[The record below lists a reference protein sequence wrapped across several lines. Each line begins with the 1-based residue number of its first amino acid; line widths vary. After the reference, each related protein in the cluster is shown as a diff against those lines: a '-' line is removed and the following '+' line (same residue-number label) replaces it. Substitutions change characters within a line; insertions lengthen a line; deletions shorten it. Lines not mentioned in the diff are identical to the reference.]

1 MTTRSIL
8 QGDREATTVLL
19 DDNAFDVLDDRGH
32 EADDLCVIYLGHLV
46 QRLPRLHRLDDLT
59 DGSVANATAD
69 HGWHRSAISAQQR
82 EASVAASSLAAQ
94 RRDRLT
100 GVGRRTRLAVRAA
113 SEAVAK
119 AQALSPGRRRLGR
132 ARSLAAIAFRCI
144 GSLAA
149 KSAGQPAGPAT
160 QRVG

>member
-1 MTTRSIL
+1 MIIRRLCDHVSARQAFTWLPVDEHPTGSWQLLGHFAGEFPLAAEPDSWALTTRSIL

-46 QRLPRLHRLDDLT
+46 QRLPSLHRLDDLT

-82 EASVAASSLAAQ
+82 EASVAAWQ
-94 RRDRLT
+94 RAD
-100 GVGRRTRLAVRAA
+100 
-113 SEAVAK
+113 
-119 AQALSPGRRRLGR
+119 
-132 ARSLAAIAFRCI
+132 I
-144 GSLAA
+144 GS
-149 KSAGQPAGPAT
+149 P
-160 QRVG
+160 R